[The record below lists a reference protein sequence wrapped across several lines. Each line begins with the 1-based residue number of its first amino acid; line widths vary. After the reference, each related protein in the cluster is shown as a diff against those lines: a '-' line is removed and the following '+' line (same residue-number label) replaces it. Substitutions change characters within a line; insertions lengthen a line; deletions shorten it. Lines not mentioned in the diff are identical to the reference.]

1 MCEIDTMIVPSFV
14 KPVKKVDSTLNV
26 GYRLVDDRIVERV
39 IYTGNVARVYRALTD
54 ILLRTHFTKKPIINA
69 FYHDFGVHNN
79 SDPYLCIA
87 SADELKLISIQT
99 NECQSIDLPFKL
111 QAILST
117 RLGLLLVRAEN
128 DDSNGDRGPRMLFS
142 LSQPYGELL
151 AVLCKCQGFNQK
163 PFIYIHRRVEF
174 IPTPT
179 ESEFVMAYDV
189 DENINYLFKV
199 RNATDDEKRMARLN
213 LNATAGPSQLF
224 DTTTSPFNSEIGN
237 RFSYEYSESRMEN
250 ILSTPTMTR
259 TAWKDR
265 FRTPK
270 SSESL
275 RLGRSQT
282 NKTLSESATSRLFAD
297 LSQLTQTQN
306 FDHTS
311 ILCEIT
317 GEPEAEIDHNAVEWT
332 LEGVWSDEYN
342 RLPGSRIASRLPVYT
357 NSSQFSSSALKRS
370 NRSRHKLDK
379 EISEQFTKELCLT
392 KRPSTFFTIRDVND
406 CQCFVYAVPGC
417 NSVVVIRFE
426 DGKCTIKSQPTTIQA
441 AHAIPLLGTKYWI
454 CSRTSPVALVLYSG
468 CKKIG
473 NLAISCV
480 LQDAPDLLM
489 NQLLQLI
496 CRDQMQFEM
505 VSHIFCNNNLF
516 APLKIVDFRQTLE
529 SSPTKEPAS
538 KKARSVFSSPR
549 KRTKGERP
557 MSQPTDA
564 NSTPTSFDTVLSIIR
579 NTESQPVRNSSQE
592 SPHPKVLNLPH
603 PSSSIADFVMPPLSS
618 SGFQSSNSNYRLVE
632 VWLDPGTTTTIG
644 RKVYNTILESLP
656 HPARM
661 EFAMEWLCS
670 NPHRSAQSNYAHLI
684 EVELAMLFKLF
695 FEGLGV
701 DARNFPFVKK
711 ALSTI
716 KAETS
721 QYFLEEK
728 RTKHEVS
735 EAAEDCTFL
744 ELFLNE
750 TNKIKLDPQTSIKV
764 PCEQT
769 NRLPFISASDSLVVF
784 KAVHDV
790 FDACRRSVL
799 KTAARAREF
808 MIQPLF
814 IFASMHQL
822 NDFARF
828 YTDLDSTLSTM
839 TVMPMENFSH
849 LPPHIQRPPLDSFA
863 LLYDSFEME
872 LESQKN
878 VSGPFIT
885 KTQYN
890 KLKILATESEI
901 NKWVRLRWP
910 SDIRVSNISTML
922 DVTKPVLIPDLR
934 SLGSTDSQLR
944 DSQEKFLVTVALR
957 TITRS
962 FGSAL
967 LNFHSLTA
975 EPMDVALMD
984 KICLNGKISPSNMNL
999 NYPEPD
1005 QAPMKNA
1012 HRIMME
1018 WTNFYSGVSR
1028 GLATILGTT
1037 DRRDFGLSARIGQS
1051 KPLKRVNQVISSHAE
1066 TGTYNMKDERKTN
1079 FKRNI
1084 DDGPHVV
1091 DWKWVFAKIKEN
1103 KECSPALAGYI
1114 LAAGLSGQNM
1124 SVNPFDLHEFLSLS
1138 DKLVVVA
1145 LLLGTSIA
1153 YRGTFNFYVNKMI
1166 YAHLPFLLQP
1176 TSCDFRIDP
1185 VVQTVALL
1193 SLGCLYLESMQPQL
1207 TNDLLNQMSKE
1218 TFFDTDPASER
1229 YAYVLSAGFAVGLI
1243 NLCKGDQ
1250 LDKISHPFAVEH
1262 LSFDERLFLLLN
1274 GGQRDLCIVNYYKD
1288 LCVIAQKGCCSCGM
1302 SRADQKFQASL
1313 HQHHHRQRA
1322 DVLTASGAGG
1332 GAAGA
1337 SRTSCTLTGNVA
1349 AASSHVCELNTVN
1362 IHLSSPAA
1370 CAALTL
1376 VYMRTNNK
1384 KIADRLMIPNTTQAI
1399 SLIRPDLVML
1409 RITAAALVNFDSIR
1423 ASTEWINSQI
1433 PEVLRTYNQCIRGK
1447 LGTIYNA
1454 DKGMLAR
1461 AYAYAKTGA
1470 CFALALKYTS
1480 TCDEEVTYILY
1491 NVFRDWMNE
1500 LRGNENFGYC
1510 VPVAGL
1516 NTYINCVNVIISAL
1530 AIVNAGSGNID
1541 LVRHIR
1547 RVRYMNAQFNSPLK
1561 EANLHSVHVISNM
1574 ALGLLFLGRGRYGLS
1589 RSNISLAALF
1599 ISFFPIYG
1607 HSIADNRCYFQGFR
1621 FLWTIAVEPRFVVT
1635 VAEGSQETVVAPIE
1649 IVYKDENKKLIN
1661 AKTPLLLPPLD
1672 LISVIRI
1679 RAADFQAVDLD
1690 LNRPQDM
1697 EILQEVL
1704 TQLSGRLPLKKKPR
1718 ACGTFE
1724 FRTLEPQLINEPDP
1738 ELVEISSTHSFDEE
1752 F

>member
-1 MCEIDTMIVPSFV
+1 
-14 KPVKKVDSTLNV
+14 
-26 GYRLVDDRIVERV
+26 
-39 IYTGNVARVYRALTD
+39 
-54 ILLRTHFTKKPIINA
+54 
-69 FYHDFGVHNN
+69 
-79 SDPYLCIA
+79 
-87 SADELKLISIQT
+87 
-99 NECQSIDLPFKL
+99 
-111 QAILST
+111 
-117 RLGLLLVRAEN
+117 
-128 DDSNGDRGPRMLFS
+128 
-142 LSQPYGELL
+142 
-151 AVLCKCQGFNQK
+151 
-163 PFIYIHRRVEF
+163 
-174 IPTPT
+174 
-179 ESEFVMAYDV
+179 
-189 DENINYLFKV
+189 
-199 RNATDDEKRMARLN
+199 
-213 LNATAGPSQLF
+213 
-224 DTTTSPFNSEIGN
+224 
-237 RFSYEYSESRMEN
+237 
-250 ILSTPTMTR
+250 
-259 TAWKDR
+259 
-265 FRTPK
+265 
-270 SSESL
+270 
-275 RLGRSQT
+275 
-282 NKTLSESATSRLFAD
+282 
-297 LSQLTQTQN
+297 
-306 FDHTS
+306 
-311 ILCEIT
+311 
-317 GEPEAEIDHNAVEWT
+317 
-332 LEGVWSDEYN
+332 
-342 RLPGSRIASRLPVYT
+342 
-357 NSSQFSSSALKRS
+357 
-370 NRSRHKLDK
+370 
-379 EISEQFTKELCLT
+379 
-392 KRPSTFFTIRDVND
+392 
-406 CQCFVYAVPGC
+406 
-417 NSVVVIRFE
+417 
-426 DGKCTIKSQPTTIQA
+426 
-441 AHAIPLLGTKYWI
+441 
-454 CSRTSPVALVLYSG
+454 
-468 CKKIG
+468 
-473 NLAISCV
+473 
-480 LQDAPDLLM
+480 M
-489 NQLLQLI
+489 NQLLQLV

-505 VSHIFCNNNLF
+505 
-516 APLKIVDFRQTLE
+516 IVDFRQTLE

-549 KRTKGERP
+549 KRVKGERP
-557 MSQPTDA
+557 MSQPTHA
-564 NSTPTSFDTVLSIIR
+564 NSTPTSFDTVLAIIR
-579 NTESQPVRNSSQE
+579 NTESQPARNSSQE
-592 SPHPKVLNLPH
+592 SPHPKVLNLPQ

-618 SGFQSSNSNYRLVE
+618 SGFQSSNYRLVE

-644 RKVYNTILESLP
+644 RKVYDTILESLP
-656 HPARM
+656 HSARM
-661 EFAMEWLCS
+661 EFSIEWMCS
-670 NPHRSAQSNYAHLI
+670 NPHRSAESNYAHLI
-684 EVELAMLFKLF
+684 EVELAILFKLF

-711 ALSTI
+711 TLTNFR
-716 KAETS
+716 AETS

-728 RTKHEVS
+728 RVKHELPGD
-735 EAAEDCTFL
+735 AEDCTFL
-744 ELFLNE
+744 EQFLKE
-750 TNKIKLDPQTSIKV
+750 TNEIKLDPQTLIKV

-769 NRLPFISASDSLVVF
+769 NRLPFITACDSLVVF

-790 FDACRRSVL
+790 FDSYRRSVL

-839 TVMPMENFSH
+839 TVMPMENFPR

-878 VSGPFIT
+878 VSEPFIT
-885 KTQYN
+885 RTQYN

-934 SLGSTDSQLR
+934 SLGSSDSQLR
-944 DSQEKFLVTVALR
+944 DSQEKFLVNVALR

-975 EPMDVALMD
+975 ESMDIALID
-984 KICLNGKISPSNMNL
+984 KICLNGKISPSNL
-999 NYPEPD
+999 HLKYPEPD

-1012 HRIMME
+1012 HRQMME

-1051 KPLKRVNQVISSHAE
+1051 KPLKRVNQVISSHTEA
-1066 TGTYNMKDERKTN
+1066 GTSDLNDERRSN
-1079 FKRNI
+1079 FKRNA

-1091 DWKWVFAKIKEN
+1091 DWEWVFAKIKEN

-1193 SLGCLYLESMQPQL
+1193 SLGCLYSESMQPQL

-1250 LDKISHPFAVEH
+1250 LDEIRHPFAVEH
-1262 LSFDERLFLLLN
+1262 LSFHERLFLLLN

-1288 LCVIAQKGCCSCGM
+1288 SCVIAQKGCCSCGM

-1322 DVLTASGAGG
+1322 DVLTSSGAGG

-1384 KIADRLMIPNTTQAI
+1384 KIAKRLMIPNTTQAI

-1409 RITAAALVNFDSIR
+1409 RTLAAALVNFDSICVG
-1423 ASTEWINSQI
+1423 TEWINSQI
-1433 PEVLRTYNQCIRGK
+1433 PEILQNYNQCTTGK
-1447 LGTIYNA
+1447 IGTIFNA

-1461 AYAYAKTGA
+1461 AFAYAKTGA

-1480 TCDEEVTYILY
+1480 TCNEQVTNLLVD
-1491 NVFRDWMNE
+1491 VFKEWMNE
-1500 LRGNENFGYC
+1500 IYGNENFAYC
-1510 VPVAGL
+1510 APVAGL

-1530 AIVNAGSGNID
+1530 AIVNAGSGNIE
-1541 LVRHIR
+1541 LVRQIR
-1547 RVRYMNAQFNSPLK
+1547 RVRYMNAQFSSPLK

-1574 ALGLLFLGRGRYGLS
+1574 ALGLLFLGRGRYGLG
-1589 RSNISLAALF
+1589 RSNMSLAALF

-1607 HSIADNRCYFQGFR
+1607 HSISDNRCYFQGFR

-1649 IVYKDENKKLIN
+1649 IGYKDENTKPIN
-1661 AKTPLLLPPLD
+1661 AKTPILLPPLD

-1697 EILQEVL
+1697 QILQEVL

-1724 FRTLEPQLINEPDP
+1724 FRTLEPQLIDEPDP
-1738 ELVEISSTHSFDEE
+1738 ELIEIASTHSFDEE
-1752 F
+1752 I